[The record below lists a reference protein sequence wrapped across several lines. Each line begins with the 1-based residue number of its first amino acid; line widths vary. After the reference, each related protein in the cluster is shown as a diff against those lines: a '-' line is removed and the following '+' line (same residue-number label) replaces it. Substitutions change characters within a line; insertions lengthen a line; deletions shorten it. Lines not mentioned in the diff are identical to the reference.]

1 MHPLIIS
8 LFLPFAFFPGTSV
21 FYTYIPHA
29 FGRSKAPLLKLTDI
43 QAKKDM
49 LNVIGALLLLPP
61 ILALMK
67 TEKGAHSSFCSWHT
81 DRFLYRQLFGGVSQ
95 VSCC

>member
-8 LFLPFAFFPGTSV
+8 LFLPLAFFPGTSV

-49 LNVIGALLLLPP
+49 LNVIGALLLLLPP

-67 TEKGAHSSFCSWHT
+67 TEKGALQLM
-81 DRFLYRQLFGGVSQ
+81 FLVH
-95 VSCC
+95 